1 MFTDTW
7 NKSNAT
13 KHTQNKL
20 IEDMISSSPTTQ
32 LFQVLM
38 FTKLDWNAEK
48 KWNTV
53 NQNNQGVQS
62 ILHSL
67 KNSNLVLFSLWVLE
81 RDEDFA

>member
-13 KHTQNKL
+13 KHTQNQL
-20 IEDMISSSPTTQ
+20 IGDMISSSFTTQ

-53 NQNNQGVQS
+53 NQKNQGVQS

-81 RDEDFA
+81 REEDFA